1 MFAWQQLVAECLGL
15 KLSKFDLEQNL
26 VRPVKAEI
34 ETTVNQYKTIMTNQL
49 QSNMSS
55 TICIVQ

>member
-55 TICIVQ
+55 TICIIQ

>member
-15 KLSKFDLEQNL
+15 KLSKFDLEHL

-34 ETTVNQYKTIMTNQL
+34 ETTVNQYKTMMSNQ
-49 QSNMSS
+49 QQNMSS
-55 TICIVQ
+55 TICVIQ